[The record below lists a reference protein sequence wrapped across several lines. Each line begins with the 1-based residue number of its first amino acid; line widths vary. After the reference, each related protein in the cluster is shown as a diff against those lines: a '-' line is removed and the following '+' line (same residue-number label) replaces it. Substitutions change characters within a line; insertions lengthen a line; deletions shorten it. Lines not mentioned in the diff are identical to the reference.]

1 MSIKVAEFTFLEH
14 FSRRYGIPAPRY
26 LPGAAGRAE
35 VKAALEAWGGQ
46 ALVKPDVL
54 AGRRGRAGSVIVVRS
69 VQDAMRELKRIAGQ
83 EVEGRLPRQ
92 AYLVE
97 YIPAQM
103 EVYTAITYHA
113 RFLGPSITVSLK
125 GGIDIEAVAEGE
137 KVTIPVDI
145 YRGLDAYQAGDTLA
159 RLGCPKKLVSALS
172 RSMIS
177 FWDLFI
183 STGMQ
188 TAEINPWRVTPG
200 GNPYACDF
208 KAAIDEANYKSKIPG
223 MVFPDYPDNR
233 SELEEEM
240 SAWSA
245 ASHQG
250 QAHVSDLGGRKILPI
265 LFGGG
270 ASTIITETLQVAGG
284 GPMFLSDF
292 GGNPP
297 YERMLGTAR
306 ICFKHRLADARL
318 LLILG
323 GKANNTY
330 IDVTFQAIADA
341 LVSWVEENGPLHIP
355 VVIGRGGPRLVRGI
369 QAMKQVLE
377 YLGLPYV
384 IFGPD
389 TPVTVVAEYAA
400 RLANAVPA
408 PAGTAAPSGAA
419 VSDAAPDAA
428 GAGAAEASQAGDRP

>member
-1 MSIKVAEFTFLEH
+1 MSIKVAELTFLEH
-14 FSRRYGIPAPRY
+14 LSERYGIPTPRF
-26 LPGAAGRAE
+26 LPGTATRAE
-35 VKAALEAWGGQ
+35 IKEALEAWGGQ

-54 AGRRGRAGSVIVVRS
+54 TGRRGKAGSVVVVRS
-69 VQDAMRELKRIAGQ
+69 VPDALRELKRVAGQ
-83 EVEGRLPRQ
+83 EVQGRMPRL

-97 YIPAQM
+97 YIPAQL
-103 EVYTAITYHA
+103 EVYTAITYNS
-113 RFLGPSITVSLK
+113 RLLGPSLTVSLQ
-125 GGIDIEAVAEGE
+125 GGMDIEEVPEDR
-137 KVTIPVDI
+137 KLTLPVDI
-145 YRGLDAYQAGDTLA
+145 YQALDAYQAGDILT
-159 RLGCPKKLVSALS
+159 RLGCPQKLISSLS

-177 FWDLFI
+177 FWDLFV
-183 STGMQ
+183 STGME
-188 TAEINPWRVTPG
+188 TAEINPWRITPG

-208 KAAIDEANYKSKIPG
+208 KAVIDEANYKSKIPG
-223 MVFPDYPDNR
+223 LEFPEYPDNR

-240 SAWSA
+240 NAWNL

-250 QAHVSDLGGRKILPI
+250 QAHVSDLGGRKILPL

-284 GPMFLSDF
+284 SPMFLSDF

-306 ICFKHRLADARL
+306 ICFKHRLKQASL

-341 LVSWVEENGPLHIP
+341 LVGWVEENGPLSLP
-355 VVIGRGGPRLVRGI
+355 VVIGRGGPRLVRGLL
-369 QAMKQVLE
+369 AMRKALE

-389 TPVTVVAEYAA
+389 TPVTLVAEYAA
-400 RLANAVPA
+400 KL
-408 PAGTAAPSGAA
+408 
-419 VSDAAPDAA
+419 
-428 GAGAAEASQAGDRP
+428 AEAVDPEEDVHEG